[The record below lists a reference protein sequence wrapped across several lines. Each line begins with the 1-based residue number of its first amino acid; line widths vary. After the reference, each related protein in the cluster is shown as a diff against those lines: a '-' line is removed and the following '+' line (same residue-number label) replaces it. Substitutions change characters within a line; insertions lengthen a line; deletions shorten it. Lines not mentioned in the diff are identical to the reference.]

1 MGVRAPVNE
10 SSMISAKLGEL
21 SGASEEDTVSDE
33 ALKPTSGSRRT
44 AAGDAGPPGPPRL
57 YRRRAAVPSKDR
69 GCRIRT
75 WPIQRCR
82 YHREAASAAR

>member
-33 ALKPTSGSRRT
+33 ALK
-44 AAGDAGPPGPPRL
+44 AG
-57 YRRRAAVPSKDR
+57 
-69 GCRIRT
+69 
-75 WPIQRCR
+75 Q
-82 YHREAASAAR
+82 